1 MSQCQLRSLETTSPE
16 DYNLQKPKSI
26 DGHLKFCSRKNE
38 SVKRECEHFI
48 VCMINI
54 NDPV

>member
-26 DGHLKFCSRKNE
+26 DGHL
-38 SVKRECEHFI
+38 
-48 VCMINI
+48 
-54 NDPV
+54 